1 MSDEV
6 LEAGKLP
13 PALLA
18 EVLVTGR
25 PVPPELLLPPTV
37 GEDAGV
43 VAVERGAL
51 IAASDPVTLTGQ
63 DVGAHAVLVNAN
75 DIAVMGARPRWFTA
89 TVLLPPG
96 TTASDVRALYR
107 RMHEALAALDA
118 VLVGGHVEI
127 TGAVRRTV
135 VVGHMMG
142 LREDGNFARTAAL
155 EPGYVVAQIGP
166 APVEGAAVLAAEAGA
181 QLEGRVAPVML
192 AEAAGALTEP
202 GISVVDAA
210 LRAAALGATAMHD
223 PTEGGLSAGLYEMAE
238 TAGVRL
244 LVSGD
249 AVLWY
254 EPGRVMAEALGIDPW
269 GLLASGA
276 LLAAFPSDTAED
288 ALATLTAGGLRLRA
302 HRPRRGRQRRRLRIG
317 RRGAALHP
325 RRDDPGVQRRKL
337 GRDLAAQWS
346 ASAPTWPERSTMLGR
361 SPQSAHAG
369 SGFTLILRKTAAS
382 PS

>member
-1 MSDEV
+1 MSDET
-6 LEAGKLP
+6 LEIGKLP

-43 VAVERGAL
+43 VAVRAGAL

-96 TTASDVRALYR
+96 VAVAEVRALYR
-107 RMHEALAALDA
+107 RMHEALTALDA
-118 VLVGGHVEI
+118 VLVGGHVEV
-127 TGAVRRTV
+127 TDAVRRTV

-142 LREDGNFARTAAL
+142 LREDGGFARTAAL
-155 EPGYVVAQIGP
+155 EPGQVVMQIGP
-166 APVEGAAVLAAEAGA
+166 APVEGAAVLAAEARALLAGK
-181 QLEGRVAPVML
+181 VAAATL
-192 AEAAGALTEP
+192 AEAAGALSEP

-210 LRAAALGATAMHD
+210 LRATALGTSAMHD

-238 TAGVRL
+238 TAGVGLR
-244 LVSGD
+244 VSAD

-254 EPGRVMAEALGIDPW
+254 EPGRRLAEALGIDPW

-276 LLAAFPSDTAED
+276 LLAAFPAAEAD
-288 ALATLTAGGLRLRA
+288 AVLETLAGKGFACATIARVVEGSGVAFEAGGQV
-302 HRPRRGRQRRRLRIG
+302 PRF
-317 RRGAALHP
+317 A
-325 RRDDPGVQRRKL
+325 RDEMIRVV
-337 GRDLAAQWS
+337 S
-346 ASAPTWPERSTMLGR
+346 AGE
-361 SPQSAHAG
+361 
-369 SGFTLILRKTAAS
+369 
-382 PS
+382 

>member
-43 VAVERGAL
+43 VAVRGGAL

-96 TTASDVRALYR
+96 TTAGEVRALYR

-127 TGAVRRTV
+127 TDAVRRTV

-142 LREDGNFARTAAL
+142 LREDGGFARTAAL
-155 EPGYVVAQIGP
+155 EPGHVVLQIGP
-166 APVEGAAVLAAEAGA
+166 APVEGAAVLAAEASA
-181 QLEGRVAPVML
+181 QLEGRVAPAML
-192 AEAAGALTEP
+192 AAGAGALTDP

-210 LRAAALGATAMHD
+210 LRATALGATAMHD

-238 TAGVRL
+238 TAGIRL
-244 LVSGD
+244 VVARD

-254 EPGRVMAEALGIDPW
+254 EPGRAMAKALGIDPW

-276 LLAAFPSDTAED
+276 LLAAFPAGTAEA
-288 ALATLTAGGLRLRA
+288 ALATLTTEGFSCAPIARAEAGRGVGFEAGGDV
-302 HRPRRGRQRRRLRIG
+302 PRF
-317 RRGAALHP
+317 A
-325 RRDDPGVQRRKL
+325 RDEMIRVV
-337 GRDLAAQWS
+337 S
-346 ASAPTWPERSTMLGR
+346 ADG
-361 SPQSAHAG
+361 
-369 SGFTLILRKTAAS
+369 
-382 PS
+382 

>member
-1 MSDEV
+1 MSDKGGDKG
-6 LEAGKLP
+6 LEIGKLP
-13 PALLA
+13 PSLLA

-96 TTASDVRALYR
+96 TTVAEVRALYR

-127 TGAVRRTV
+127 TDAVRRTV
-135 VVGHMMG
+135 VVGHMLG
-142 LREDGNFARTAAL
+142 LREDGAFARTAAL
-155 EPGYVVAQIGP
+155 EPGHVVVQIGP
-166 APVEGAAVLAAEAGA
+166 APVEGAAVLAAEARA
-181 QLEGRVAPVML
+181 QLEGKVAPAML
-192 AEAAGALTEP
+192 AEAAGALAAP
-202 GISVVDAA
+202 GISVVNAA
-210 LRAAALGATAMHD
+210 LRATALGASAMHD

-238 TAGVRL
+238 TAQVGL
-244 LVSGD
+244 IVSAD

-254 EPGRVMAEALGIDPW
+254 EPGRTLARALGIDPW

-276 LLAAFPSDTAED
+276 LLAAFPADD
-288 ALATLTAGGLRLRA
+288 AD
-302 HRPRRGRQRRRLRIG
+302 
-317 RRGAALHP
+317 AALET
-325 RRDDPGVQRRKL
+325 
-337 GRDLAAQWS
+337 LAAEGYS
-346 ASAPTWPERSTMLGR
+346 CARIAR
-361 SPQSAHAG
+361 AVAG
-369 SGFTLILRKTAAS
+369 SGVGFESGGDVPRFTRDEMIRVVS
-382 PS
+382 VEG

>member
-6 LEAGKLP
+6 LEVGKLP
-13 PALLA
+13 QKLLA

-25 PVPPELLLPPTV
+25 PVPPDLLLPPRV

-43 VAVERGAL
+43 VSVQRGAL
-51 IAASDPVTLTGQ
+51 IAASDPVTLTGR

-96 TTASDVRALYR
+96 ITANEVRSLYR
-107 RMHEALAALDA
+107 RMHDALAELDA

-127 TGAVRRTV
+127 TDAVSRTV

-142 LREDGNFARTAAL
+142 LRQDNNFASTAAL
-155 EPGYVVAQIGP
+155 ESGQAVVQIGP
-166 APVEGAAVLAAEAGA
+166 APVEGAAVLSAEARA
-181 QLEGRVAPVML
+181 QLEGKVAAATL
-192 AEAAGALTEP
+192 SEAADAMTNP
-202 GISVVDAA
+202 GISVVEAA
-210 LRAAALGATAMHD
+210 LRATSLGASAMHD

-238 TAGVRL
+238 TAGVG
-244 LVSGD
+244 LVVSAD

-276 LLAAFPSDTAED
+276 LLAAFPEDTAED
-288 ALATLTAGGLRLRA
+288 ALATLSDEGFACAPIARA
-302 HRPRRGRQRRRLRIG
+302 
-317 RRGAALHP
+317 A
-325 RRDDPGVQRRKL
+325 D
-337 GRDLAAQWS
+337 
-346 ASAPTWPERSTMLGR
+346 
-361 SPQSAHAG
+361 G
-369 SGFTLILRKTAAS
+369 SGVVFEGGGAVPRFARDELIRALSAKG
-382 PS
+382 

>member
-1 MSDEV
+1 MSDGV
-6 LEAGKLP
+6 LEIGKLP
-13 PALLA
+13 AALLA

-25 PVPPELLLPPTV
+25 PVPPELLLAPTV

-96 TTASDVRALYR
+96 TTESDVRALYR

-127 TGAVRRTV
+127 TDAVRRTV

-155 EPGYVVAQIGP
+155 EPGHVVLQIGP

-181 QLEGRVAPVML
+181 QLEGRIAPAML
-192 AEAAGALTEP
+192 AAGAGALTDP

-210 LRAAALGATAMHD
+210 LRASALGATAMHD

-244 LVSGD
+244 VVAAD

-254 EPGRVMAEALGIDPW
+254 EPGRAMAEALGIDPW

-276 LLAAFPSDTAED
+276 LLAAFPHAAAETARVM
-288 ALATLTAGGLRLRA
+288 LTDEGFACASIA
-302 HRPRRGRQRRRLRIG
+302 H
-317 RRGAALHP
+317 A
-325 RRDDPGVQRRKL
+325 
-337 GRDLAAQWS
+337 
-346 ASAPTWPERSTMLGR
+346 E
-361 SPQSAHAG
+361 AG
-369 SGFTLILRKTAAS
+369 SGVGFASGGAVPRFTRDEMIRVVSTED
-382 PS
+382 

>member
-1 MSDEV
+1 MSDEG
-6 LEAGKLP
+6 LEIGKLP

-18 EVLVTGR
+18 ELIVPLR
-25 PVPPELLLPPTV
+25 PPPPELLLPPTV

-43 VAVERGAL
+43 IAVPGGAL

-96 TTASDVRALYR
+96 ITVAEVRALYR

-127 TGAVRRTV
+127 TDAVRRTV

-142 LREDGNFARTAAL
+142 LREDGQFIRTAAL
-155 EPGYVVAQIGP
+155 EQGQVVAQIGP
-166 APVEGAAVLAAEAGA
+166 APVEGAAVLAAEARI
-181 QLEGRVAPVML
+181 QLEGKVAAATL
-192 AEAAGALTEP
+192 AVAAGALDDP

-210 LRAAALGATAMHD
+210 LRAAALGASAMHD

-238 TAGVRL
+238 TAGVGL
-244 LVSGD
+244 IVAAD

-254 EPGRVMAEALGIDPW
+254 EPGRVLSEALGIDPW

-276 LLAAFPSDTAED
+276 LLAAFPAGVADA
-288 ALATLTAGGLRLRA
+288 ALATLAAEGFSCAGIARAVPGSGVAFEAGGA
-302 HRPRRGRQRRRLRIG
+302 VPRFT
-317 RRGAALHP
+317 
-325 RRDDPGVQRRKL
+325 RDEMIRVV
-337 GRDLAAQWS
+337 
-346 ASAPTWPERSTMLGR
+346 
-361 SPQSAHAG
+361 
-369 SGFTLILRKTAAS
+369 SG
-382 PS
+382 

>member
-1 MSDEV
+1 MSDAG
-6 LEAGKLP
+6 LEIGKLP
-13 PALLA
+13 PSLLA

-43 VAVERGAL
+43 IAVERGAL

-96 TTASDVRALYR
+96 TTEAEVRALYR

-118 VLVGGHVEI
+118 VLVGGHVEV
-127 TGAVRRTV
+127 TDAVRRTV
-135 VVGHMMG
+135 VVGHMLG
-142 LREDGNFARTAAL
+142 LREDGAFARTAAL
-155 EPGYVVAQIGP
+155 EPGQVVVQIGP
-166 APVEGAAVLAAEAGA
+166 APVEGAAVLAAEARA
-181 QLEGRVAPVML
+181 QLEGKVAPAML
-192 AEAAGALTEP
+192 VEAAGALAVP

-210 LRAAALGATAMHD
+210 LRATTLGASAMHD

-238 TAGVRL
+238 TAHVRL
-244 LVSGD
+244 IVAAD

-254 EPGRVMAEALGIDPW
+254 APGRILSEALGIDPW

-276 LLAAFPSDTAED
+276 LLAAFPAGDTEA
-288 ALATLTAGGLRLRA
+288 ALATL
-302 HRPRRGRQRRRLRIG
+302 
-317 RRGAALHP
+317 AAE
-325 RRDDPGVQRRKL
+325 GF
-337 GRDLAAQWS
+337 S
-346 ASAPTWPERSTMLGR
+346 CAPIARVV
-361 SPQSAHAG
+361 AG
-369 SGFTLILRKTAAS
+369 SGVGFESGGDVPRFTRDEMIRVVS
-382 PS
+382 VEG